1 MIISDKLLNEL
12 VSLEENIHLIVEN
25 NKNINDLQLEVF
37 LRNLE
42 KRRYNIL
49 TQIKL
54 YNKTVEYKTER
65 IKNIS
70 DEYKAEVSDD
80 MLKIYIPEP
89 MPSYKNLKTHA
100 FKNILLNI
108 AEITKPYTN
117 LFKNK
122 VLICIKI
129 FDNIKGWDIDNK
141 FIKPIS
147 DALILSGVI
156 QDDNIDKMFYCVKGE
171 FSEIPHTEVYITDAK
186 NSTKIIENYIGHF
199 FKCSKA

>member
-12 VSLEENIHLIVEN
+12 VSLEENIHLLVEN
-25 NKNINDLQLEVF
+25 NKNINDIQLEAF

-70 DEYKAEVSDD
+70 DEYKAEVKDNI
-80 MLKIYIPEP
+80 LNIYIPEP

-108 AEITKPYTN
+108 AEITKPYANMFTETV
-117 LFKNK
+117 F
-122 VLICIKI
+122 IYIKI

-141 FIKPIS
+141 SIKPIS
-147 DALILSGVI
+147 DALISSGVI

-171 FSEIPHTEVYITDAK
+171 FSEIPHTEVYILDAN
-186 NSTKIIENYIGHF
+186 NSIKIFEN
-199 FKCSKA
+199 SVS

>member
-12 VSLEENIHLIVEN
+12 VSLDENIQSIIDN
-25 NKNINDLQLEVF
+25 NKNINNIQLEGF

-49 TQIKL
+49 SQIKL

-65 IKNIS
+65 IQNIS
-70 DEYKAEVSDD
+70 DEYKAEISDD

-108 AEITKPYTN
+108 AEITKPYNN

-171 FSEIPHTEVYITDAK
+171 FSEIPHTEVYIADAK
-186 NSTKIIENYIGHF
+186 NGMKIIEKYI
-199 FKCSKA
+199 S

>member
-12 VSLEENIHLIVEN
+12 VSLEENIQSIIDN
-25 NKNINDLQLEVF
+25 NKNINNLQLEAF

-49 TQIKL
+49 SQIKL

-65 IKNIS
+65 IQNVS
-70 DEYKAEVSDD
+70 DEYKTEISDNI
-80 MLKIYIPEP
+80 LKIYIPEP

-100 FKNILLNI
+100 FKNILLNT
-108 AEITKPYTN
+108 AEITKSYTN

-122 VLICIKI
+122 VIICIKI

-171 FSEIPHTEVYITDAK
+171 FSENPHTEVYISDAK
-186 NSTKIIENYIGHF
+186 NSVEIIEKYI
-199 FKCSKA
+199 S

>member
-12 VSLEENIHLIVEN
+12 ISLEENIQSIIDN
-25 NKNINDLQLEVF
+25 NKNINNLQLEAF

-49 TQIKL
+49 SQIKL

-65 IKNIS
+65 IQNVS
-70 DEYKAEVSDD
+70 DEYKTEISDNI
-80 MLKIYIPEP
+80 LKIYIPEP

-100 FKNILLNI
+100 FKNILLNT
-108 AEITKPYTN
+108 AEITKSYTN

-122 VLICIKI
+122 VIICIKI

-171 FSEIPHTEVYITDAK
+171 FSENPHTEVYISDAK
-186 NSTKIIENYIGHF
+186 NSVEIIEKYI
-199 FKCSKA
+199 S

>member
-12 VSLEENIHLIVEN
+12 VGLEENIQSIID
-25 NKNINDLQLEVF
+25 NKNINNLQLEAF

-49 TQIKL
+49 SQIKL
-54 YNKTVEYKTER
+54 YNKTVEYRTER
-65 IKNIS
+65 IQNIS
-70 DEYKAEVSDD
+70 DEYKAKVSDD
-80 MLKIYIPEP
+80 VLKIYIPEP

-100 FKNILLNI
+100 FKNILLNT

-171 FSEIPHTEVYITDAK
+171 FSEFPHTEVYITDAK
-186 NSTKIIENYIGHF
+186 NSMKIIEKYV
-199 FKCSKA
+199 S

>member
-12 VSLEENIHLIVEN
+12 VSLEENIHLLVEN
-25 NKNINDLQLEVF
+25 NKNINDIQLEAF

-70 DEYKAEVSDD
+70 DEYKAEVKDNI
-80 MLKIYIPEP
+80 LKIYIPEP

-108 AEITKPYTN
+108 AEITKPYVNMFAETV
-117 LFKNK
+117 F
-122 VLICIKI
+122 IYIKI

-141 FIKPIS
+141 SIKPIS
-147 DALILSGVI
+147 DALISSGVI

-171 FSEIPHTEVYITDAK
+171 FSEIPHTEVYISDAK
-186 NSTKIIENYIGHF
+186 NSIKIFEN
-199 FKCSKA
+199 SVS

>member
-12 VSLEENIHLIVEN
+12 VSLEENIHLLVEN
-25 NKNINDLQLEVF
+25 NKNINDIQLEAF

-70 DEYKAEVSDD
+70 DEYKAEVKGNI
-80 MLKIYIPEP
+80 LKIYIPEP

-108 AEITKPYTN
+108 AEITKPYANMFTETV
-117 LFKNK
+117 F
-122 VLICIKI
+122 IYIKI

-141 FIKPIS
+141 SIKPIS
-147 DALILSGVI
+147 DALISSGVI

-171 FSEIPHTEVYITDAK
+171 FSEIPHTEVYILDAN
-186 NSTKIIENYIGHF
+186 NSIKIFEN
-199 FKCSKA
+199 SVS